1 MPAAVHATCREFRR
15 GDAEDVGQPRDLL
28 DAESLL
34 PASTMPFSRADGGV
48 GGPSHQFTELGLSP
62 PVAQPEGPDVRADSG
77 GLLCWDLIDATA
89 PSPHH
94 VRACQMTLYEVKAPG
109 RSTYR
114 FAASIAS
121 AA

>member
-28 DAESLL
+28 GAESPL
-34 PASTMPFSRADGGV
+34 PASAISFSRADGGV
-48 GGPSHQFTELGLSP
+48 GRPAHQFTELGLSP
-62 PVAQPEGPDVRADSG
+62 PVAQPEGPDVRGDNG
-77 GLLCWDLIDATA
+77 GQICRDLIDATA
-89 PSPHH
+89 PSSHH
-94 VRACQMTLYEVKAPG
+94 VAACQMTLYEVKAPG